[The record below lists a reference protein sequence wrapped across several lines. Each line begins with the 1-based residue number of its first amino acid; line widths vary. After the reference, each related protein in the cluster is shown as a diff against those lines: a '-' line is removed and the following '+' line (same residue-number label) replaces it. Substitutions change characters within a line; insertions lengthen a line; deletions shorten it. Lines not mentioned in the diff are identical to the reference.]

1 MTPPTT
7 LAFPTPGTPPVSEGR
22 SGADPTAAPKHY
34 WLTCLGSGP
43 CLGALRYVCFV
54 GLTDRGQFCFLV
66 WFWSVR
72 ELASARDC
80 ARWVPLPPVRVCP
93 RTPSKL
99 LEPGGRADGDGCSLR
114 LRRRVFGGWRTHGKP
129 HRFAVRLGEHGSA
142 PPSCGCSQSDSTA
155 DAGGVGGAW
164 KGCVA
169 PFLLLRPEGL
179 CQYCTP

>member
-7 LAFPTPGTPPVSEGR
+7 PAFPTPGIPPVSEGR

-43 CLGALRYVCFV
+43 CLGALRYVCLV

-80 ARWVPLPPVRVCP
+80 ARWVPLPPVGVCP

-99 LEPGGRADGDGCSLR
+99 LEPWINIHTIFKFLNAPRAFHS
-114 LRRRVFGGWRTHGKP
+114 K
-129 HRFAVRLGEHGSA
+129 RFNLEMN
-142 PPSCGCSQSDSTA
+142 
-155 DAGGVGGAW
+155 AGGVLFFQDSRS
-164 KGCVA
+164 CVSRESW
-169 PFLLLRPEGL
+169 PYLGV
-179 CQYCTP
+179 

>member
-1 MTPPTT
+1 M
-7 LAFPTPGTPPVSEGR
+7 SEGR

-99 LEPGGRADGDGCSLR
+99 LEPWTKHLRLENYLAQDSSQVFLWYSKHFREKITAQWARFPGRRESWSTCSHRRNSR
-114 LRRRVFGGWRTHGKP
+114 LRRTVKIGSPNFVT
-129 HRFAVRLGEHGSA
+129 VSRL
-142 PPSCGCSQSDSTA
+142 
-155 DAGGVGGAW
+155 
-164 KGCVA
+164 
-169 PFLLLRPEGL
+169 R
-179 CQYCTP
+179 Y

>member
-1 MTPPTT
+1 MPARDAQLGRVLLRPRCHTPDGDARGRPIANNAART
-7 LAFPTPGTPPVSEGR
+7 ARRKTPAMIPASRAPGDPSVSEGR

-66 WFWSVR
+66 WVWSVR

-99 LEPGGRADGDGCSLR
+99 LEPWIKDR
-114 LRRRVFGGWRTHGKP
+114 LKSMKAMHG
-129 HRFAVRLGEHGSA
+129 
-142 PPSCGCSQSDSTA
+142 
-155 DAGGVGGAW
+155 
-164 KGCVA
+164 
-169 PFLLLRPEGL
+169 
-179 CQYCTP
+179 